1 MAKRDWEFIG
11 ELVTAMARTNSL
23 RTLPASIGQAFN
35 SRWSARRV
43 LLRVAKTGAVDSYEA
58 KWTDSKWTSSHRPGN
73 DSDRHAK
80 RCPTVSFDDEET
92 HLYLPLSLR
101 GGSAELSIW
110 CGVGDPVLASAEYL
124 SSLVRIVEFG
134 LEKQSLIQKVA
145 DLSQRAY
152 RESRELRDSLEELEG
167 RQKIVARSSQM
178 QEVMRRLAM
187 VARYDTSVLVLG
199 ASGTGKELI
208 SREIH
213 RKSTR
218 SRQSFVQVNCGAIPA
233 QLIESELFGHEI
245 GAFTGAV
252 RTHRGVFEQAH
263 RGVLFLDEVGELPP
277 EVQVKL
283 LRVLQEGRVR
293 RVGAETEIVVDV
305 RVVAATNRS
314 LSQMVHDNT
323 FREDLYFRLNVFSI
337 EIPPLRERPEDIAP
351 LVHHLLTVIAKKLR
365 VQPLPTISSAVLAK
379 LEAYSWPGN
388 TRELANVLETS
399 IILGHGHEL
408 ELPANFG
415 DGASV
420 IREGEGIVHIPT
432 TLDAAI
438 RQAIESALRAS
449 GAKIYGANGAA
460 RALGLNPAT
469 LQSKMRKLGIS
480 RVAFLAR

>member
-1 MAKRDWEFIG
+1 MRA
-11 ELVTAMARTNSL
+11 
-23 RTLPASIGQAFN
+23 LPASIGKALH
-35 SRWSARRV
+35 SRWAVQRV
-43 LLRVAKTGAVDSYEA
+43 RLRVSASGTVDSYQANWATE
-58 KWTDSKWTSSHRPGN
+58 KWTNSPR
-73 DSDRHAK
+73 AK
-80 RCPTVSFDDEET
+80 PIREKLSQTCPSISLDGKET
-92 HLYLPLSLR
+92 HLHLPLTLN
-101 GGSAELSIW
+101 GGAAELSIW
-110 CGVGDPVLASAEYL
+110 CDVGAPLLNSNSYL
-124 SSLVRIVEFG
+124 ETLVRVVEFG
-134 LEKQSLIQKVA
+134 LEKQGLIQKVA
-145 DLSQRAY
+145 DLSQRAHK
-152 RESRELRDSLEELEG
+152 ENRELRDSLEELVG
-167 RQKIVARSSQM
+167 RQHIVARSSQM
-178 QEVMRRLAM
+178 QEVMRRVIM

-199 ASGTGKELI
+199 DSGTGKELV

-213 RKSTR
+213 RSSAR

-314 LSQMVHDNT
+314 LSQMVRDTT

-351 LVHHLLTVIAKKLR
+351 LVHHLLTAIGKKLR
-365 VQPLPTISSAVLAK
+365 VHPIPKISGDVLAK

-388 TRELANVLETS
+388 TRELANILETS
-399 IILGHGHEL
+399 VILGHGHEL

-415 DGASV
+415 DDAPM
-420 IREGEGIVHIPT
+420 IRDEIVQIPT
-432 TLDAAI
+432 TLDSAI
-438 RQAIESALRAS
+438 RQAIEGALRVS
-449 GAKIYGANGAA
+449 GAKIYGADGAA
-460 RALGLNPAT
+460 RALGLHPAT

-480 RVAFLAR
+480 RTEFLSP